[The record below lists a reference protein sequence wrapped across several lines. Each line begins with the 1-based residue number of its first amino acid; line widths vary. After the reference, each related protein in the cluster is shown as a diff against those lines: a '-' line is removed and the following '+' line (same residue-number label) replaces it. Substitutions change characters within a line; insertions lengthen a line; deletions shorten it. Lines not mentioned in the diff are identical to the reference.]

1 MPSKFMLITVDKS
14 EVAEC
19 LKFAVD
25 FVCPTYSKSRLDF
38 GNSSIPRNDVD
49 RIADCAVGK
58 IGELAFKKL
67 CISNGLSIELDF
79 KLNAGRHAIDFGQ
92 DIETV
97 EVDGEMKPLL
107 PLVDIK
113 TTKNYGSWLLL
124 EEHKFW
130 ASVVVLMSVKVP
142 GNIESDLTPFNN
154 DISCEFK
161 GYAFF
166 SDFFDPTGNPW
177 FDFFENSHLV
187 SPKAVAYMYES
198 AINKYGTITSK
209 KQLLD
214 FSGACKEKFGDD
226 FFIKSTKLKCPH
238 QIGLPVSFL
247 RKSNNELKL
256 LVDLLRATTIPQS
269 AISDS
274 LKCAFI
280 QWNKYV
286 SQLDRRLELRD

>member
-1 MPSKFMLITVDKS
+1 MSSNSAFITVDK
-14 EVAEC
+14 EDVADC
-19 LKFAVD
+19 LKFAVE
-25 FVCPTYSKSRLDF
+25 FVCPAYSKSGLDF
-38 GNSSIPRNDVD
+38 GNSSIPRSDVD

-67 CISNGLSIELDF
+67 CISNGFNIDVDF
-79 KLNAGRHAIDFGQ
+79 ILNVGRHAIDFGQ
-92 DIETV
+92 DVEAV

-130 ASVVVLMSVKVP
+130 ASVVVLMTVEVP
-142 GNIESDLTPFNN
+142 RNIESDLTPFNKK
-154 DISCEFK
+154 ILCKFK

-166 SDFFDPTGNPW
+166 ADFFDPTGKPW
-177 FDFFENSHLV
+177 FDFYENSKLI
-187 SPKAVAYMYES
+187 SPKAVTYMYES
-198 AINKYGTITSK
+198 AIKKFGSITSK

-214 FSGACKEKFGDD
+214 VCGACMEKFGND
-226 FFIKSTKLKCPH
+226 FFVKSTKLKCPH
-238 QIGLPVSFL
+238 QIGLPLSFL
-247 RKSNNELKL
+247 RKSNSDLQILIE
-256 LVDLLRATTIPQS
+256 LLRVTTIPHA

-280 QWNKYV
+280 QWNKCV
-286 SQLDRRLELRD
+286 SQLDRRLEVRD